1 MSDYLKEDI
10 PILIPN
16 CRLPIAKFNDDD
28 DDAFS
33 KSISNIIDVNV
44 ETAKQFA
51 QRHKPPFR

>member
-1 MSDYLKEDI
+1 MSDYINEDI
-10 PILIPN
+10 PILISN
-16 CRLPIAKFNDDD
+16 YQVLISYFKEN

-33 KSISNIIDVNV
+33 KSISNIIDVYV